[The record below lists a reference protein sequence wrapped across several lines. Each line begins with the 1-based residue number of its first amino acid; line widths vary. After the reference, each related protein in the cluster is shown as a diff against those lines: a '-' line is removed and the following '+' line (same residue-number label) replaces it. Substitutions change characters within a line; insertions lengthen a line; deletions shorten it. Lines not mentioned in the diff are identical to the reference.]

1 MNYIIQYL
9 RKLLKTIQDNQQRR
23 ADYWLLMNM
32 TNKELQDIG
41 ISRGEINKV
50 IYQDENQKE
59 EYRQQSREL
68 YKTRITQATI

>member
-9 RKLLKTIQDNQQRR
+9 RRLLKIIQDNQQRR

>member
-1 MNYIIQYL
+1 MNYIIQCL
-9 RKLLKTIQDNQQRR
+9 RRLLKTIQDNQQRR

-50 IYQDENQKE
+50 IYQD
-59 EYRQQSREL
+59 
-68 YKTRITQATI
+68 

>member
-1 MNYIIQYL
+1 MQYL
-9 RKLLKTIQDNQQRR
+9 RRLLKTIQDNQQRR

>member
-1 MNYIIQYL
+1 MNYIMQYL
-9 RKLLKTIQDNQQRR
+9 RKLLKRIQDNQQRR

>member
-1 MNYIIQYL
+1 MNHIMQYL

>member
-1 MNYIIQYL
+1 MNYIMQYL
-9 RKLLKTIQDNQQRR
+9 RRLLKTVQDNQQRR

>member
-1 MNYIIQYL
+1 MNYIMQYL
-9 RKLLKTIQDNQQRR
+9 RKLLKRIQDNQQRR

-68 YKTRITQATI
+68 YKARITQATV

>member
-1 MNYIIQYL
+1 MNYIMQYL
-9 RKLLKTIQDNQQRR
+9 RRLLKRIQDNQQRR

>member
-1 MNYIIQYL
+1 MQYL

>member
-1 MNYIIQYL
+1 MNYIMQYL
-9 RKLLKTIQDNQQRR
+9 RKLLKRIQDNQQRR
-23 ADYWLLMNM
+23 ADYWQLMNM

-59 EYRQQSREL
+59 EYRQQSR
-68 YKTRITQATI
+68 

>member
-1 MNYIIQYL
+1 MQYL
-9 RKLLKTIQDNQQRR
+9 RKLLKRIQDNQQRR

-59 EYRQQSREL
+59 KYRQQSREL
-68 YKTRITQATI
+68 YKTRITQATV

>member
-1 MNYIIQYL
+1 MNYIIQCL
-9 RKLLKTIQDNQQRR
+9 RRLLKTIQDNQQRR

-68 YKTRITQATI
+68 YKARITQAIV

>member
-1 MNYIIQYL
+1 MQYL
-9 RKLLKTIQDNQQRR
+9 RKLLKRIQDNQQRR

-68 YKTRITQATI
+68 YKTRITQATV

>member
-1 MNYIIQYL
+1 MQYL
-9 RKLLKTIQDNQQRR
+9 RKLLKKIQDNQQRR

>member
-1 MNYIIQYL
+1 MNYIIQCL
-9 RKLLKTIQDNQQRR
+9 RRLLKTIQDNQQRR

-68 YKTRITQATI
+68 YKTRITQATV

>member
-1 MNYIIQYL
+1 MQYL
-9 RKLLKTIQDNQQRR
+9 RKLLKRIQDNQQRR

>member
-9 RKLLKTIQDNQQRR
+9 RRLLKTIQDNQQRR

-59 EYRQQSREL
+59 EYRQQSRKL

>member
-1 MNYIIQYL
+1 MNYIMQYL
-9 RKLLKTIQDNQQRR
+9 RKLLKKIQDNQQRR

>member
-1 MNYIIQYL
+1 MNYIMQYL
-9 RKLLKTIQDNQQRR
+9 RKLLKRIQDNQQRR

-59 EYRQQSREL
+59 KYRQQSREL
-68 YKTRITQATI
+68 YKTRITQATV

>member
-1 MNYIIQYL
+1 MNYIMQYL
-9 RKLLKTIQDNQQRR
+9 RKLLKRIQDNQQRR

-68 YKTRITQATI
+68 YKTRITQATV

>member
-1 MNYIIQYL
+1 MNYIMQYL

>member
-9 RKLLKTIQDNQQRR
+9 RRLLKTIQDNQQRR

>member
-9 RKLLKTIQDNQQRR
+9 RRLLKTIQDNQQRR

-68 YKTRITQATI
+68 YKTRITQATV

>member
-1 MNYIIQYL
+1 MNYIMQYL
-9 RKLLKTIQDNQQRR
+9 RRLLKTIQDNQQRR